1 MDSFVKVVMM
11 LRKIGMIVEYD
22 DDDADDIEK
31 CELLWTAW

>member
-1 MDSFVKVVMM
+1 M
-11 LRKIGMIVEYD
+11 LRIFEIIVEDD